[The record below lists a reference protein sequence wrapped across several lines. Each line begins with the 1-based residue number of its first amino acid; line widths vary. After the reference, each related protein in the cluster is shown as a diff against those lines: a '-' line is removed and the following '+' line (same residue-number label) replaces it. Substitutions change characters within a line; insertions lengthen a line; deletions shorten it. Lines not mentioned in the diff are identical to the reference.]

1 MNPGSLQPTL
11 WRTCRILASRTR
23 LRLLAEL
30 AHKQPRSVSELAGAL
45 ALSQPLSSLS
55 LRALESRGLLKVKRI
70 RRRVEYRIATTA
82 AAGELAGL
90 IAALQAGLSGETAF
104 QVLVFKLATAFTH
117 PSRVQIYCSL
127 KVSEKSQTQLQA
139 ELRISRPALC
149 RHLQKLLTRGFV
161 TRDDAGIYSTLK
173 HHHALGRVLAELA
186 AGQLPRSR

>member
-1 MNPGSLQPTL
+1 M
-11 WRTCRILASRTR
+11 
-23 LRLLAEL
+23 LAEL

-70 RRRVEYRIATTA
+70 RRRAEYRFATTA

-90 IAALQAGLSGETAF
+90 IAALQAGLSGETEF
-104 QVLVFKLATAFTH
+104 QALVFKLATAFTH
-117 PSRVQIYCSL
+117 PSRIQIYHSL

-139 ELRISRPALC
+139 EIRISRPALC
-149 RHLQKLLTRGFV
+149 RHLQKLLNRGFV
-161 TRDDAGIYSTLK
+161 TCDDAGIYSTLK
-173 HHHALGRVLAELA
+173 HQHALGRVLGALA